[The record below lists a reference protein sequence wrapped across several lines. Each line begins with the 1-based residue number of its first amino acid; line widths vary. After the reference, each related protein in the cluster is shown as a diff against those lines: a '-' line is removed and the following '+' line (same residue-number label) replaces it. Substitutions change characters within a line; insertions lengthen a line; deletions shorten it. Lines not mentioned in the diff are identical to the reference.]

1 MKRIITLLAAFICAL
16 TAFAQTP
23 EEILARMEEEI
34 NKHEQEGTIMGLDI
48 KIPILGTMSSK
59 TWMLGDKMYIESKV
73 MGKEAFI
80 WSDGTTE
87 WTYIPSNNEIEI
99 EDDTPSS
106 SSTEQGDMEMLS
118 GITDGYDVSI
128 KKETADAWYIQCK
141 KSKDNKEKDDPK
153 KMDVVVSKATY
164 YPISLSA
171 KMKGVSVTL
180 RDIDFGV
187 TEEKVTF
194 DINKFPGVKITDKR
208 GQSKEKK

>member
-1 MKRIITLLAAFICAL
+1 MKRIVTLFAALVCAL
-16 TAFAQTP
+16 AAFAQTP

-80 WSDGTTE
+80 WSDGTTQ

-106 SSTEQGDMEMLS
+106 SKQEGDMEMLA

-128 KKETADAWYIQCK
+128 KKETAEAWYIQCK

-153 KMDVVVSKATY
+153 KMDVVVSKSTY

-187 TEEKVTF
+187 KEEKITF
-194 DINKFPGVKITDKR
+194 DINKYPGVKITDKR
-208 GQSKEKK
+208 GQSEGKK